1 MRSLA
6 DDGKYLNRPLDL
18 DLYTSSNFMG
28 YFVREDDAN
37 VLKRIALKFV
47 KEVSDSSKLKP
58 ELPTKLRCWRPE
70 HINFSSSTKTLIDF
84 PTVISD
90 TIDLDHLIA
99 CFPYCA
105 SAVNQKTSSRC
116 IPKSSRCKIRFSRS
130 CSRFIIILTPFSSI
144 GS

>member
-1 MRSLA
+1 MRNLA
-6 DDGKYLNRPLDL
+6 EDGKYLSQPLDL
-18 DLYTSSNFMG
+18 ELYTSSNFMG
-28 YFVREDDAN
+28 FFVREDDAN

-47 KEVSDSSKLKP
+47 KEVSDSSEFRPFKFWWWKLK
-58 ELPTKLRCWRPE
+58 LHNNISRTKLN
-70 HINFSSSTKTLIDF
+70 HS

-116 IPKSSRCKIRFSRS
+116 IPKSSRCK
-130 CSRFIIILTPFSSI
+130 LTYVVVDYFLTFFSSI
-144 GS
+144 FLFHIRF